1 MGRPRNE
8 EEVERLQDTAF
19 ELFAV
24 KGLDATSYSDIAKN
38 AYVTKSHVQHYPSAN
53 WSMSIT
59 SSSITRC
66 TTRRCSA

>member
-24 KGLDATSYSDIAKN
+24 KGLDATS
-38 AYVTKSHVQHYPSAN
+38 
-53 WSMSIT
+53 
-59 SSSITRC
+59 
-66 TTRRCSA
+66 